1 MPVLREHKISKM
13 SSELKLPFAPN
24 ILIVDDVPANLQML
38 TDLLKAKDYRVR
50 PVPSGELALATAGR
64 EVPDL
69 VLLDI
74 NMPGMNGYEVC
85 QRLKND
91 PQLAAVPVIFIT
103 ALNDVADKVKGFKL
117 GAVDFVTKPFEFQEV
132 EARVSAHLE
141 LARLRQE
148 LKRHNERLEEVVA
161 QRTLELA
168 DANARLA
175 ILDRAKS
182 DFLSLISHEI
192 RTPLNGIM
200 GVAELL
206 LLNVSDDSDSDKY
219 CEMYRQSRRRLMTL
233 LDDALLFT
241 QIGTNA
247 STQALQPCRL
257 DELLSW
263 ARLQAVAFAD
273 SRMVQLA
280 AVPPN
285 LGLVHGA
292 TDYLVRALQS
302 LLETAVKFARAGT
315 IIKLTRITA
324 PGEIGLII
332 EADGLAVPLEALP
345 RFFDLLAISE
355 LIIPGGGLGLAPALA
370 ERILALYGGG
380 VSVENMKPPG
390 IRLTAR
396 LKSAE

>member
-1 MPVLREHKISKM
+1 MN
-13 SSELKLPFAPN
+13 SETETKPQLAPN
-24 ILIVDDVPANLQML
+24 IMVVDDVPANLQML
-38 TDLLKAKDYRVR
+38 TDVLKAKGYRVR
-50 PVPSGELALATAGR
+50 PVPSGELALAAAGR

-85 QRLKND
+85 QRLKSD

-103 ALNDVADKVKGFKL
+103 ALNDVADKVKGFEL

-141 LARLRQE
+141 LARLRQQ
-148 LKRHNERLEEVVA
+148 LKRHNECLEEVVA

-168 DANARLA
+168 EANARLA

-200 GVAELL
+200 GVVELL
-206 LLNVSDDSDSDKY
+206 LLNLSDDSEAAKY
-219 CEMYRQSRRRLMTL
+219 SEMYRQSRQRLMML

-241 QIGTNA
+241 QIGTDA
-247 STQALQPCRL
+247 SVQARPSCRL
-257 DELLSW
+257 DELLSR
-263 ARLQAVAFAD
+263 ARLQAVPFAN

-280 AVPPN
+280 AVPPD
-285 LGLVHGA
+285 LGLVQGSA
-292 TDYLVRALQS
+292 DYLARALQS
-302 LLETAVKFARAGT
+302 LFETGIKFARTGT
-315 IIKLTRITA
+315 IIKLARITA

-332 EADGLAVPLEALP
+332 EADGLAIPLELLP

-355 LIIPGGGLGLAPALA
+355 LILPGGGLGLAPALA
-370 ERILALYGGG
+370 ERILTLYGGM

-390 IRLTAR
+390 IRLTVR